1 MTTYIPLISVLG
13 TGVAFVT
20 LVALRPSLWLRWLS
34 TLLLS
39 VAFGFAV
46 MIASLPVLEQRS
58 GLDDPFL
65 PLSVG
70 MIAGDIAFVLGAIL
84 VIFLSQR
91 SPRTA

>member
-13 TGVAFVT
+13 VGVTFLT
-20 LVALRPSLWLRWLS
+20 LVALRPGLWLRWLS

-46 MIASLPVLEQRS
+46 MIASLPVLEDRS
-58 GLDDPFL
+58 HLDDPFL
-65 PLSVG
+65 PFSVG
-70 MIAGDIAFVLGAIL
+70 TIAGDIAFVLGAVL
-84 VIFLSQR
+84 VISLSQR